1 MNLAQGL
8 KVADTEWD
16 WLRWLVNLHTHLMG
30 VSKELLLYIVAAH
43 KWLHMHFRSYI
54 LVTLV
59 PGPSQHLLRGEAE
72 QGYLFAS
79 SPGPRVNIWFLDV
92 CTWEPG
98 VSWDRL
104 PVCPQVPEFD
114 TIRHSRGQEKVIG
127 VRTMGNIPRSLS
139 SGTLTTLVILKLQQL

>member
-16 WLRWLVNLHTHLMG
+16 WLWWLVNLHTHLMG

-43 KWLHMHFRSYI
+43 KWLHMCFRSYKLI
-54 LVTLV
+54 TLA
-59 PGPSQHLLRGEAE
+59 PGPSQHLLRGEETVNKAI
-72 QGYLFAS
+72 YLPHPQPPPCEHLICRGES
-79 SPGPRVNIWFLDV
+79 
-92 CTWEPG
+92 G